1 MEKVKLYDFIV
12 HYVRSDGTK
21 ASVPV
26 FHVKGPR
33 YAIAVASKY
42 ISDFKSMRAVR
53 VRK

>member
-1 MEKVKLYDFIV
+1 MEKVTLYDFIV

-26 FHVKGPR
+26 FHVKGPQ

-53 VRK
+53 VRT